1 MVGQKNSDE
10 KKFFTEEHFRKIVEY
25 APIGIIMIDGD
36 LKWRMVNQR
45 FCDITGYSKDELLG
59 KTFIDITY
67 EEDIKLN
74 MDLYMKML
82 SGAVEEYEFE
92 KRYVRRDGKIIW
104 VHLNVSAI
112 RANGVYSHM
121 VVSVQDIDES
131 KRYQEALETKNKEL
145 DTLFYK
151 ASHDLKSPVTTLK
164 GLCHL
169 LKVDHPGIEDDPS
182 FMHLE
187 RTVAYM
193 QLQNNRLLLLTQIN
207 EHTVDLKTCH
217 LASLVSDV
225 EKQLNLAGSIIQHR
239 NLSHSILMDRFLMKV
254 VLTSI
259 LENIQTHAPIAGE
272 LKIEIR
278 LEQEPRRNLLRITG
292 NGTGLD
298 SIAKANAF
306 EMFYKDSSGTTITG
320 LELYLAKKA
329 LEKLRGDIHL
339 ESELGKGS
347 CFSIFLPQ

>member
-1 MVGQKNSDE
+1 MVVEKNSDE
-10 KKFFTEEHFRKIVEY
+10 KNFFTEEHFRKIVEY
-25 APIGIIMIDGD
+25 APIGIIMVDGD

-74 MDLYMKML
+74 MDLYIKML
-82 SGAVEEYEFE
+82 SGAVDEYEFE
-92 KRYVRRDGKIIW
+92 KRYVRKDGKIIW

-112 RANGVYSHM
+112 RANGGYSHM

-131 KRYQEALETKNKEL
+131 KRHQEALEAKNKEL

-169 LKVDHPGIEDDPS
+169 LKLDHPHMVEDPT

-187 RTVAYM
+187 RTVGYM
-193 QLQNNRLLLLTQIN
+193 QLQNKRLLLLTQIN
-207 EHTVDLKTCH
+207 EHNVDLKTSQ
-217 LASLVSDV
+217 LASLVSHV
-225 EKQLNLAGSIIQHR
+225 EKQLNLTGTVRHR
-239 NLSHSILMDRFLMKV
+239 NLTHSILMDSFLVKAIF
-254 VLTSI
+254 TCI
-259 LENIQTHAPIAGE
+259 LENILTHRSSIRE

-278 LEQEPRRNLLRITG
+278 LEQEPRRNLIRITD
-292 NGTGLD
+292 NGVGLD
-298 SIAKANAF
+298 PIMKANAF
-306 EMFYKDSSGTTITG
+306 EMFYKDSSAATITG
-320 LELYLAKKA
+320 LELYVAKKA
-329 LEKLRGDIHL
+329 LEKLKGDIHL
-339 ESELGKGS
+339 ESELDKGS